1 MYNFG
6 RLNSIYCNRSSFMNE
21 EDMRKKIEII
31 LKEANEL
38 RYIDSKR
45 AIESLN
51 YALNLCK
58 DIDYILGE
66 KVANLYMAHCYHN
79 IGENDKALPLLL
91 DSLHYSIKE
100 GFYDLKWMSYNVL
113 GILFLHV
120 DDIERS
126 MDSYVNAQ
134 AAAEKIDLGKKYHAD
149 FTSKKSMVIT
159 LNNIAENY
167 KILMQYKEA
176 LVYCEKA
183 YDIDTQFDYSLSKGL
198 ILLTLGEIYYLMQDY
213 EKANSLSYQALKYLK
228 KYNYTIAESD
238 TYKLMALTLWKKGVY
253 EKVDEYFHIAM
264 ELNEKEAVPN
274 YKINS
279 LISYFEYL
287 KDRERLAEA
296 LEVLTNACDLSIQY
310 KLPEKVSQIS
320 IMLSSFY
327 GDLGEYENAF
337 KYTKLHYQYE
347 EVYTESYY
355 RNIINSLNIKKK
367 MQEFEKENN
376 KIVEKNK
383 NLQMQRQSLQILVE
397 KISIISKLG
406 QKMTSTLNMESL
418 MEILYSS
425 IKSFMNLSYFAVG
438 LYDEDNYKINYLYIM
453 DRGQKIEQESLSINE
468 DQTFAGKCIESKDLI
483 VVNDVGKEFTKYID
497 QKNYEYLVKSDNNA
511 ELNSFIFCP
520 LIVNTKIIGIITI
533 QSIEKD
539 TFTPYNVEMVKSL
552 SAYAAIAIN
561 NAMKSMELENLNELL
576 LSLSEKDKLTG
587 IANRRKFDDYIDY
600 IWNNSIEDG
609 NSIALLIVDIDYFKQ
624 YNDNLGHL
632 EGDKCI
638 ASVANALANLNTRS
652 HFIARYGGDEFMI
665 VLEKC
670 SIDDALNLAENI
682 KATIAKL
689 NIPHKFSKV
698 SDRITL
704 SIGAASVIPS
714 ENMILK
720 DFIRGADKAL
730 YSAKKSGRNQV
741 AVCNFEI

>member
-1 MYNFG
+1 
-6 RLNSIYCNRSSFMNE
+6 MNE
-21 EDMRKKIEII
+21 EDIRKRIEII

-51 YALNLCK
+51 NALDLCK
-58 DIDYILGE
+58 EIDYIIGE
-66 KVANLYMAHCYHN
+66 KIANLYMAHCYNN

-91 DSLHYSIKE
+91 NSLHYFIKE
-100 GFYDLKWMSYNVL
+100 GFHDLQWMAYNAL

-120 DDIERS
+120 GDIERS
-126 MDSYVNAQ
+126 MDFYVNAQ
-134 AAAEKIDLGKKYHAD
+134 AAAEKIDLGKKYHVN

-167 KILMQYKEA
+167 KTLKQYKEA
-176 LVYCEKA
+176 LTYCEKA
-183 YDIDTQFDYSLSKGL
+183 YDIDTQFDYSLSKGIIVL
-198 ILLTLGEIYYLMQDY
+198 SLGEIYYLIGDY

-228 KYNYTIAESD
+228 KYNYTIAEGD
-238 TYKLMALTLWKKGVY
+238 TYKLMALTLWKKGIY
-253 EKVDEYFHIAM
+253 EKVDEYFHIVM
-264 ELNEKEAVPN
+264 ELNEKEALPN
-274 YKINS
+274 YKINA

-287 KDRERLAEA
+287 KDRERLTEA
-296 LEVLTNACDLSIQY
+296 LEVLTNACNLSIQY
-310 KLPEKVSQIS
+310 NLPEKVSQIS
-320 IMLSSFY
+320 IMLSIFY
-327 GDLGEYENAF
+327 GNLKEYENAF

-355 RNIINSLNIKKK
+355 KNIISSLNIKKK

-376 KIVEKNK
+376 RIVEKNK
-383 NLQMQRQSLQILVE
+383 NLQIQRQYLQTIVE

-418 MEILYSS
+418 MEILHSS

-438 LYDEDNYKINYLYIM
+438 LYDEDNYKINYLYVM
-453 DRGQKIEQESLSINE
+453 DRGQKGEKELLSINKG
-468 DQTFAGKCIESKDLI
+468 QTFAWKCIKSKDLI
-483 VVNDVGKEFTKYID
+483 VINDVSKEFAKYID
-497 QKNYEYLVKSDNNA
+497 QKKYEHLVKSDNNA
-511 ELNSFIFCP
+511 ELNSLIFCP
-520 LIVNTKIIGIITI
+520 LIVNTKIIGIMTI
-533 QSIEKD
+533 QSVKKD
-539 TFTPYNVEMVKSL
+539 AFTPYHVEMVKSL

-561 NAMKSMELENLNELL
+561 NAIKSMELENLNELL

-600 IWNNSIEDG
+600 IWNTSIEEG
-609 NSIALLIVDIDYFKQ
+609 NSIALLIIDIDYFKQ

-638 ASVANALANLNTRS
+638 ASVANALANLNIRS
-652 HFIARYGGDEFMI
+652 HFIARYGGDEFMV
-665 VLEKC
+665 VLQKC
-670 SIDDALNLAENI
+670 SIDDAVKLAENI
-682 KATIAKL
+682 KTTIAEL

-698 SDRITL
+698 SDRVTL

-714 ENMILK
+714 GNMTIK
-720 DFIRGADKAL
+720 EFIREADEAL
-730 YSAKKSGRNQV
+730 YIAKKSGRNQV
-741 AVCNFEI
+741 AVCKAI